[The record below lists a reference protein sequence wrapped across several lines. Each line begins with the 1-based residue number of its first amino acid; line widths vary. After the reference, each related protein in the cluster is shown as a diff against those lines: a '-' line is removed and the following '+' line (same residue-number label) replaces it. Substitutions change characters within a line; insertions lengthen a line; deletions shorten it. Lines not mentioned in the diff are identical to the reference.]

1 MIKLSHIISEMSR
14 ENYTA
19 SPTLHDFHASP
30 DVMENPT
37 CDPDSISNILSCSTL
52 PDFLSEMTLPI
63 LPLNMLNGIMLLNTY
78 KI

>member
-19 SPTLHDFHASP
+19 SLTLHDFHVSP

-37 CDPDSISNILSCSTL
+37 YDPDSISNILSFSTL
-52 PDFLSEMTLPI
+52 PDFL
-63 LPLNMLNGIMLLNTY
+63 
-78 KI
+78 